1 VLPSVAAKKLGKGGF
16 MVLRPDSGDPVETV
30 MQGLHAAEK
39 VFGCTVNSKGFK
51 VPIGCSVIQGARVR
65 ALARLPRV

>member
-1 VLPSVAAKKLGKGGF
+1 